1 MSKTI
6 TVFGSGAG
14 RLKAAE
20 RERARRLGV
29 ELARR
34 GFVLCNGGHGGTMEA
49 AAEGA
54 KSQGGRTIGVTLAL
68 AGQSG
73 ANEFTDQV
81 EPEPDLPSRIARLLA
96 HGDGYVVLAG
106 GTGTLAELGLLLDTM
121 SKSLMQP
128 RPVVLLGSFWLPL
141 VQLMGTERVFRRE
154 CEFQPVEGVC
164 MIGEVAQTD
173 SPEAAARYL
182 AANLLGEAE

>member
-1 MSKTI
+1 MGKTI
-6 TVFGSGAG
+6 TVFGSGAA

-54 KSQGGRTIGVTLAL
+54 KSQGGRTIGVTLEL
-68 AGQSG
+68 AGQRG
-73 ANEFTDQV
+73 ANEFTDRV
-81 EPEPDLPSRIARLLA
+81 EPQPDLPSRIARLMA

-106 GTGTLAELGLLLDTM
+106 GTGTLAELGLLLETI
-121 SKSLMQP
+121 SKRLIRP
-128 RPVVLLGSFWLPL
+128 RPVVLLGPFWLPL
-141 VQLMGTERVFRRE
+141 VQLMGTEKVFRRE
-154 CEFQPVEGVC
+154 CEFAPVEGVC

-173 SPEAAARYL
+173 CPEAAARYL
-182 AANLLGEAE
+182 AANLLGESE